1 MGNSLPAK
9 NSAKVIIN
17 KKPINNMPLL
27 LPIRGLYHFCDGV
40 YLLLTSY
47 YERQWHACYWVW
59 INMTTNEIYMYDTNA
74 GTNRMYNVM
83 KNYFIIQTECI
94 MIKDD

>member
-1 MGNSLPAK
+1 
-9 NSAKVIIN
+9 
-17 KKPINNMPLL
+17 
-27 LPIRGLYHFCDGV
+27 
-40 YLLLTSY
+40 
-47 YERQWHACYWVW
+47 
-59 INMTTNEIYMYDTNA
+59 MTTNEIYMYDANA